1 MYASFAGLVFA
12 NSTTLLEES
21 VADAKEETLTPHDEQ
36 IHNHAP
42 GNIMGS
48 GFGVKPKGTHNIEV
62 L

>member
-1 MYASFAGLVFA
+1 MYSSFAALVFA

-21 VADAKEETLTPHDEQ
+21 VADAKEETRMPSDVQ
-36 IHNHAP
+36 IHNHTP

-48 GFGVKPKGTHNIEV
+48 GFGVRPKGTHNIEV